1 MTARDMESALL
12 ARCTAVAHG
21 TALAAQNQ
29 REAHVFQVAAA
40 LVRPQF
46 PRQSQ
51 CLLQASE
58 QYFSAHPGE
67 QLAVTEV
74 VGKGW
79 VPSLPRLRDMLG
91 RRLGA
96 HGA

>member
-12 ARCTAVAHG
+12 ARCTAVARG
-21 TALAAQNQ
+21 APTAAQDG
-29 REAHVFQVAAA
+29 REAHVFAFAAA

-51 CLLQASE
+51 CLLRASE

>member
-12 ARCTAVAHG
+12 ARCAAVAHG
-21 TALAAQNQ
+21 KLLAAQNQ

-51 CLLQASE
+51 CLLWASE
-58 QYFSAHPGE
+58 QYFAAHPG
-67 QLAVTEV
+67 QQSAAVEV
-74 VGKGW
+74 VRKGW
-79 VPSLPRLRDMLG
+79 VASLPRLRDMLG